1 MSQFWLPLIFCENH
15 VRVKFLLLL
24 RLGPEPKPAQA
35 GCGDPQEAMTGMP
48 VELLE
53 EDSGHVVI
61 ATFYLDRTLKR
72 VSLKLPEEHRYY
84 RMQDMIAIFRDKEFT
99 NLVPSLAHL
108 SPRCLAVD
116 FCTERDFRLCFQ
128 FQDSDVRD
136 NFYSCLKSLGRRC
149 VVGVVLTRFSS
160 FLRAE
165 DQWRKDHGT
174 APMTEILRAFQLPGD
189 EVPEGVKR
197 LCTATFVIKGLRTKY
212 CKVTKACVKEF
223 DHFCGSAALASEAW
237 LLEAPSRVKESRKG
251 PHGMLAIGQMGRNA
265 ILTDRHQHAWTP
277 PFKYMMQMDE
287 DVDMKLHFHAKV
299 PTMARRDEVWERKR
313 QAFLARQNGDAA
325 SAVSRP
331 SGLGAVSQARYQGRE
346 GRHSSPLSRLVHE
359 GYPDVPPPETQGT
372 DTRQYGMQ
380 AYAQGGSRPNSQS
393 RQPLQQQPQQQ
404 EGFHSGV
411 AQQWSNNVQ
420 RNIVVHQQQNDP
432 NFTGPKKPQGYRVSQ
447 SPGGPSSINLSWN
460 EAPNRAPSPAR
471 VAKPE
476 APVGGARGASPA
488 RMLEV
493 VHPSRL
499 PSGVAAVPQE
509 AASPAG
515 VGVRQPSPAN
525 GRYERY
531 EGAAGLAGPPA
542 QRHPCYG
549 DPQVHAGGAAPRA
562 MPSYDPQAA
571 GLAHPPAGRHPCYG
585 DPQVNL
591 AQPSGPSGPSTQQA
605 RPLYDP
611 QAPAAGAKAP
621 APAQRHPCYGD
632 PQAAALPPRR
642 TPSPCN
648 GRAKEVPMAAAGF
661 QAHQM
666 HRGGAPYAYDGG
678 PAAGLPPP
686 LPREARAQDQPLGRE
701 QPRVSSNA
709 YACGGN
715 QNCGNVITDRRSRG
729 RNHRLFMALVVVE
742 VTVQLIHLAMCF
754 AFLQNS
760 VTGETYSAYAYNMAT
775 QYPMVVF
782 VVMMHS
788 FSSPGIAFLLVNHL
802 YLAAVNLTTNEMI
815 NAYRYDHFWQVI
827 DGRKVFRNPFNK
839 GVLKNCL
846 EFWWYRERDR

>member
-1 MSQFWLPLIFCENH
+1 
-15 VRVKFLLLL
+15 
-24 RLGPEPKPAQA
+24 
-35 GCGDPQEAMTGMP
+35 MTGMP

-136 NFYSCLKSLGRRC
+136 NFYSCLKILRMSLDAGE
-149 VVGVVLTRFSS
+149 VLTRFSS

-174 APMTEILRAFQLPGD
+174 APMTVKIRIGQVDCTTEILRAFQLPGD

-223 DHFCGSAALASEAW
+223 DHFCGLIGSWWTCFDARGGYAADDGKGEPKRAAW
-237 LLEAPSRVKESRKG
+237 NACDWSDG
-251 PHGMLAIGQMGRNA
+251 NA

-715 QNCGNVITDRRSRG
+715 QNCGNVITDRRSTRVAQPPGGSSSICFGGWAQPSDKAIELSGGDRG
-729 RNHRLFMALVVVE
+729 VLGEAKASLESGNHRLFMALVVVE

-827 DGRKVFRNPFNK
+827 DGRK
-839 GVLKNCL
+839 
-846 EFWWYRERDR
+846 

>member
-1 MSQFWLPLIFCENH
+1 MA
-15 VRVKFLLLL
+15 VTGG
-24 RLGPEPKPAQA
+24 GPEGAFRMLRSNDLVSWEP
-35 GCGDPQEAMTGMP
+35 CGKVFSPETLPSWSGGAHGQKCDYWAPEIHQLPGAVGIFFSAREPSPGRALHVGLATAKSPEGPYRDLGQPLLSDPHGAIDPSYFHDEATGKHYVLWKVDGNAHKVP
-48 VELLE
+48 SVIKIRELDATGTGLAEGSEVELLHSE
-53 EDSGHVVI
+53 LPWEGGVVEGPFLVKRGEMYYLFYSGECYGNHRYCVGVARAEQVLCPYTKSGAPILSSGTGWAGPGHCVVLDVGGRDVMIFHAWPSDTPGGRGPRGKGRAVLMEQVVWEDAWPLVGAGVPCAGPQPRPLGPRGPQQPPQPPLRVNGTYRLRVAQGWDAFLGYDGRLSKATDQVFTCRVGFRPGGTVSLEGEKGRFLRHREGRLELSAPASGSFAAD
-61 ATFYLDRTLKR
+61 ATWMALPGLAAGDELR
-72 VSLKLPEEHRYY
+72 VSLRAVNFPERRNSFE
-84 RMQDMIAIFRDKEFT
+84 MNETFLLDATWI
-99 NLVPSLAHL
+99 
-108 SPRCLAVD
+108 VD
-116 FCTERDFRLCFQ
+116 
-128 FQDSDVRD
+128 
-136 NFYSCLKSLGRRC
+136 
-149 VVGVVLTRFSS
+149 
-160 FLRAE
+160 A
-165 DQWRKDHGT
+165 
-174 APMTEILRAFQLPGD
+174 
-189 EVPEGVKR
+189 
-197 LCTATFVIKGLRTKY
+197 
-212 CKVTKACVKEF
+212 
-223 DHFCGSAALASEAW
+223 
-237 LLEAPSRVKESRKG
+237 
-251 PHGMLAIGQMGRNA
+251 
-265 ILTDRHQHAWTP
+265 
-277 PFKYMMQMDE
+277 
-287 DVDMKLHFHAKV
+287 
-299 PTMARRDEVWERKR
+299 
-313 QAFLARQNGDAA
+313 
-325 SAVSRP
+325 
-331 SGLGAVSQARYQGRE
+331 
-346 GRHSSPLSRLVHE
+346 
-359 GYPDVPPPETQGT
+359 
-372 DTRQYGMQ
+372 
-380 AYAQGGSRPNSQS
+380 
-393 RQPLQQQPQQQ
+393 
-404 EGFHSGV
+404 
-411 AQQWSNNVQ
+411 WSNNVQ

-591 AQPSGPSGPSTQQA
+591 AQPSGPSTQQA

-715 QNCGNVITDRRSRG
+715 QNCGNVITDRRSTRVAQPPG
-729 RNHRLFMALVVVE
+729 GSSS
-742 VTVQLIHLAMCF
+742 ICF
-754 AFLQNS
+754 
-760 VTGETYSAYAYNMAT
+760 G
-775 QYPMVVF
+775 
-782 VVMMHS
+782 
-788 FSSPGIAFLLVNHL
+788 
-802 YLAAVNLTTNEMI
+802 
-815 NAYRYDHFWQVI
+815 
-827 DGRKVFRNPFNK
+827 
-839 GVLKNCL
+839 
-846 EFWWYRERDR
+846 